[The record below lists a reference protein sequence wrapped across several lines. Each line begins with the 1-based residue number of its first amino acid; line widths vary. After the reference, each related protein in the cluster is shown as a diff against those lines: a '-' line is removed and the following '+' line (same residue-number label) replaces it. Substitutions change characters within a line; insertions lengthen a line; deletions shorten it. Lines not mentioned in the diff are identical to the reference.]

1 MNLYSTPYC
10 KFSLRVLEISSN
22 CSEDIGICAGRIVET
37 RGVDEDEMTAVEVEG
52 LCGLDLASLR
62 Q

>member
-10 KFSLRVLEISSN
+10 KFSLRVLEISRN

-37 RGVDEDEMTAVEVEG
+37 RGVDEDELAAVEVEG